1 MKGEEKR
8 DKRERKYHCDLCN
21 FHSNDKAKIGIHFS
35 TLKQTKRA
43 KGEKEDEKGKK
54 REQEHNVSLIQTP
67 WIFNH
72 WSIHCTKTNN
82 NFKTIL

>member
-1 MKGEEKR
+1 MRFK
-8 DKRERKYHCDLCN
+8 
-21 FHSNDKAKIGIHFS
+21 S
-35 TLKQTKRA
+35 RA
-43 KGEKEDEKGKK
+43 KVFDWTVPDEWNIRDAFIKDEKGKK